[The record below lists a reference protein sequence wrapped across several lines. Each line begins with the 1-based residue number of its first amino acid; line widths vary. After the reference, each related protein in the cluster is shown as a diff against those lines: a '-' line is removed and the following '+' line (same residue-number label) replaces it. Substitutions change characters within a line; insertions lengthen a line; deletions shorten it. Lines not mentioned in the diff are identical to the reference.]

1 MTANEINDKIVELYQ
16 TKPSNC
22 TGILYSRKIVD
33 GIMTD
38 EWGFTYIVNEKK
50 PLENLSS
57 SELIPKMVKIDD
69 SEIKTDVIE
78 GVNKFTALQNCP
90 CDFYYWTPDLC
101 STETRP
107 QPQRDRNVPVLGGIQ
122 ISNPVFNGPSGI
134 GYSYVSGTLGFMA
147 VDNNDGSIVG
157 VTNNHVIIQDAFRA
171 DQWNSSLVMR
181 SSNGQVVAQ
190 PNGSSPSSDRVIG
203 GVKRYVPMLKTG
215 TGLNYVDGALLTL
228 DPSSFSSSES
238 YKQFGFTGFT
248 YPLPFATTSEID
260 NLIFNNWNFYS
271 VGKTTGIKGEGAS
284 KLFFNGYATITLSNE
299 LQNSEED
306 STFSNVISYIAS
318 ASTITPGN
326 TCYDPIYAG
335 DSGSALVANINGTFK
350 IIGLCF
356 AGTGGVYPGVDDN
369 YLRFTIGY
377 ACRIDKV
384 AQELEIS
391 AYTGQTVNFSDRNNR
406 EIVYV
411 SGQSSQN
418 SITQGGKKYWQVGLS
433 NN

>member
-1 MTANEINDKIVELYQ
+1 MTAKEINDKIVELYQ
-16 TKPSNC
+16 TKPNNC
-22 TGILYSRKIVD
+22 TGILYSRKIID

-50 PLENLSS
+50 PIENLSP
-57 SELIPKMVKIDD
+57 EDLVPKTINLENT
-69 SEIKTDVIE
+69 EIKTDVIQGE
-78 GVNKFTALQNCP
+78 NKFTAFQDCP
-90 CDFYYWTPDLC
+90 CDFYYWTSSFC
-101 STETRP
+101 STQTRP
-107 QPQRDRNVPVLGGIQ
+107 QPQRNRNVPVVGGIT
-122 ISNPVFNGPSGI
+122 ISNPIFNTSNSSI
-134 GYSYVSGTLGFMA
+134 IGTLGFMA

-171 DQWNSSLVMR
+171 DEWNPSYVIR
-181 SSNGQVVAQ
+181 SSNNQVVAQ
-190 PNGSSPSSDRVIG
+190 PTDRPYTGTYVIG
-203 GVKRYVPMLKTG
+203 AVKRYVPMLKQA

-228 DPSSFSSSES
+228 DPSYFSSDES

-271 VGKTTGIKGEGAS
+271 VGQTTGVKGEGAS
-284 KLFFNGYATITLSNE
+284 KLLFNGYATITLNND
-299 LQNSEED
+299 LQNTASAT
-306 STFSNVISYIAS
+306 TFSNLISYIAS

-326 TCYDPIYAG
+326 LCLDPIYGG
-335 DSGSALVANINGTFK
+335 DSGSALVANINGTYK

-356 AGTGGVYPGVDDN
+356 AGSYNIYPGVGGVGN
-369 YLRFTIGY
+369 YIRYTYGY

-384 AQELEIS
+384 AEELEIS

-406 EIVYV
+406 EVVYV
-411 SGQSSQN
+411 SGQSSQT

-433 NN
+433 DN

>member
-50 PLENLSS
+50 PIENLN
-57 SELIPKMVKIDD
+57 SEDLVPKTINLE
-69 SEIKTDVIE
+69 STEIRTDVIQGE
-78 GVNKFTALQNCP
+78 NKFTAFQDCP
-90 CDFYYWTPDLC
+90 CDFYYWTPTFC
-101 STETRP
+101 STQTRP
-107 QPQRDRNVPVLGGIQ
+107 QPQTGRNVPLVGGIR
-122 ISNPVFNGPSGI
+122 ITNPIFNTPTSNIV
-134 GYSYVSGTLGFMA
+134 GTLGFIA

-171 DQWNSSLVMR
+171 DEWNPSGVLR
-181 SSNGQVVAQ
+181 SSNNQVVVQ
-190 PNGSSPSSDRVIG
+190 PTDNPYTGTKVVG
-203 GVKRYVPMLKTG
+203 AVKRYVPMLKQA
-215 TGLNYVDGALLTL
+215 TGLNYVDGALLTV
-228 DPSSFSSSES
+228 DPAYFSSDES

-271 VGKTTGIKGEGAS
+271 VGQTTGVKGEGAS
-284 KLFFNGYATITLSNE
+284 KLFFNGYATITLDND
-299 LQNSEED
+299 LQNTASA

-326 TCYDPIYAG
+326 LCLDPIYGG
-335 DSGSALVANINGTFK
+335 DSGSALVANINGTYK

-356 AGTGGVYPGVDDN
+356 AGFYGIYPGVGGVGN
-369 YLRFTIGY
+369 YIRYRYGY

-384 AQELEIS
+384 AEELEIS

-406 EIVYV
+406 EVVYV